1 MEQDPRKYVDESWK
15 ETAEKQKEQLKKAAT
30 GKQNP
35 QARPEAP
42 AQEEPPAHEPPVYEP
57 DELPAE
63 EPPAHQHPHEEEA
76 QSIEINFLNYITSLA
91 FQAMVFLGEIP
102 HPATNQPEKNLTQA
116 KVLID
121 TLTLLREKTIG
132 NLTAKEE
139 NMLNATVYEL
149 QVKYVEISK
158 KDAVNK

>member
-1 MEQDPRKYVDESWK
+1 MDQDPRKYVDESWK
-15 ETAEKQKEQLKKAAT
+15 ETAQKQKEQLKKAPN
-30 GKQNP
+30 KQAP
-35 QARPEAP
+35 QQSQEAP
-42 AQEEPPAHEPPVYEP
+42 APESIQPNQPPHYEP

-63 EPPAHQHPHEEEA
+63 GPPAEQQHEEDP

-116 KVLID
+116 KILID
-121 TLTLLREKTIG
+121 TLSLLREKTKG
-132 NLTAKEE
+132 NLTAKED

-149 QVKYVEISK
+149 QVKYVDISQTQ
-158 KDAVNK
+158 